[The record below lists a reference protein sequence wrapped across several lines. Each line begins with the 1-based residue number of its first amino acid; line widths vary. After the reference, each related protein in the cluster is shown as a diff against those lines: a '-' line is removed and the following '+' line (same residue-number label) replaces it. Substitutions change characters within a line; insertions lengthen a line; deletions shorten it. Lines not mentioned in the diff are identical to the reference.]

1 MKTATDP
8 GPESRTEPSTNR
20 PARRRRRYQ
29 LRMFV
34 RDVRQSW
41 TQFVAVLAMACMSV
55 AAYTGLEGAWNGLR
69 TNLDAFAAD
78 SSMAD
83 LWVTATSLAPQ
94 DAERLAEVAGVES
107 VELRTQAAAR
117 LVTPD
122 GEVWLD
128 LVVVDDPAWQIS
140 VPRSMS
146 GAPLTDSGDGVWL
159 DDRLAAAHDISPG
172 DQVTVASSR
181 GAQPQ
186 TLPVTVRGTVM
197 SPDRV
202 YDVRSPDLTMPDA
215 DHFGYGYLTV
225 ASAAALFGDGAIPA
239 TSALL
244 RVDGDVAAVEEQV
257 REVLGSTLVALDD
270 RDTRTTVATA
280 FTRVTTIRNLSLLFS
295 GLFVLVA
302 VLAMYTSIR
311 RLVDAQSKQ
320 IATLRALGVGRAGL
334 VRHFSAFGLVAG
346 SVGAVAGLAVAPVLS
361 VAVLHSQ
368 KPQFDL
374 PDWSIAYTP
383 LPLLVAVV
391 VVAACLVGA
400 SLAARACTRGEPA
413 ELLRPG
419 VPMTSRGTKS
429 GSGGLWP
436 RLSYPVRWAFRDA
449 MANPVRIFMGVA
461 GVVGSMMLLFAGF
474 GLPDT
479 IRGEAD
485 TAFSVAQAPYH
496 ARVDFVL
503 GGPQDVTSLPL
514 GESPQLIMQ
523 LSVPTTDGRQTTVT
537 VLGPGDFFPLTST
550 DGKQLEPQGARLTA
564 ATAQRTGLHRGDTVE
579 LALPLGLGD
588 RSLPVDDIVDRSSP
602 QGLVVDQD
610 TWESAGLLFIPTS
623 ALVGADADLAA
634 LAASPDV
641 TFVVDRETQR
651 TNALSLMD
659 ALAGIFTVLRVFAVV
674 LTVVVLYSLGS
685 LTFDERKRQYATLK
699 VLGLPNSELR
709 RLSTVDNA
717 SVTLLG
723 LALGVP
729 GGLWFLSAYVDQFST
744 DVVSY
749 TVRITALSVVVA
761 LVLTTVVSS
770 MTTLLLGR
778 RIGRVDVVEAL
789 KGVD

>member
-1 MKTATDP
+1 MADTGSTDTADHR
-8 GPESRTEPSTNR
+8 SRNG
-20 PARRRRRYQ
+20 PARRRRYR
-29 LRMFV
+29 LRLFV

-41 TQFVAVLAMACMSV
+41 TQFVAVLVMACLSV

-69 TNLDAFAAD
+69 TNLDAFAA
-78 SSMAD
+78 SSAMAD

-94 DAERLAEVAGVES
+94 DAERLAAVPGVES
-107 VELRTQAAAR
+107 VELRTQATAR
-117 LVTPD
+117 LVTAER
-122 GEVWLD
+122 EVWLD
-128 LVVVDDPAWQIS
+128 LVVVDDPAWQVC
-140 VPRSMS
+140 VPQAVS
-146 GAPLTDSGDGVWL
+146 GAPPTDTGDGVWL

-172 DQVTVASSR
+172 DQVTIVGSR
-181 GAQPQ
+181 GQQP
-186 TLPVTVRGTVM
+186 TVPVRGTVM
-197 SPDRV
+197 SPDHV
-202 YDVRSPDLTMPDA
+202 YNVRSPDLTMPDA
-215 DHFGYGYLTV
+215 DVFGYGYVTV

-244 RVDGDVAAVEEQV
+244 RVDGDMSEVEEQV
-257 REVLGSTLVALDD
+257 RDTLGPALVSLDD
-270 RDTRTTVATA
+270 RDTKTTVATA
-280 FTRVTTIRNLSLLFS
+280 FSRVTTIRNLSLLFS

-302 VLAMYTSIR
+302 VLAMYTSTR

-346 SVGAVAGLAVAPVLS
+346 SVGAVVGLAVAPALS
-361 VAVLHSQ
+361 LAVLRSQ

-383 LPLLVAVV
+383 VPLLVAVV
-391 VVAACLVGA
+391 VVASCVVGA

-429 GSGGLWP
+429 GSGGLWQ
-436 RLSYPVRWAFRDA
+436 RLSYPVRWAVRDA
-449 MANPVRIFMGVA
+449 MANPVRIVMGVA

-485 TAFSVAQAPYH
+485 SSYSVAQAPYH
-496 ARVDFVL
+496 ARVDFVVGSQQDPASMSAL
-503 GGPQDVTSLPL
+503 GGAR
-514 GESPQLIMQ
+514 QLIMQ
-523 LSVPTTDGRQTTVT
+523 LSVPTTDGRRVTVT
-537 VLGPGDFFPLTST
+537 VLGPGDYFPLTGT
-550 DGKQLEPQGARLTA
+550 DGDLLEPTGTRLTA
-564 ATAQRTGLHRGDTVE
+564 ATAQRTGLGPGDTVE

-588 RSLPVDDIVDRSSP
+588 ISLPVDDIVDRSAP
-602 QGLVVDQD
+602 QGLVVDQG
-610 TWESAGLLFIPTS
+610 TWESAGLPFLATS
-623 ALVGADADLAA
+623 ALVGTDADLAA

-641 TFVVDRETQR
+641 AFVVDRETQR

-659 ALAGIFTVLRVFAVV
+659 ALAGIFMVLRVFAVV

-709 RLSTVDNA
+709 WLSTVDNA

-749 TVRITALSVVVA
+749 TVRISALSAVVA
-761 LVLTTVVSS
+761 VVLTTAVSS